1 MAQGAVM
8 CQQTKSGTWLEKS
21 CEVSARLHTG
31 RALSTQDRLG
41 VGHLWP
47 VGMWAQATGR
57 LADSLVYK
65 EVSLRKHREC
75 CLVLQR
81 QQKSPDLVERPGTMH
96 CPEQLQTSELT

>member
-1 MAQGAVM
+1 MMLRTAMRKTPGLSCVDSKMAQGAVM
-8 CQQTKSGTWLEKS
+8 CQQTKSGTWQEKG

-65 EVSLRKHREC
+65 EVSLHE
-75 CLVLQR
+75 
-81 QQKSPDLVERPGTMH
+81 H
-96 CPEQLQTSELT
+96 